1 MPSPFANRS
10 TPVVSGCGFSVVVG
24 CLAIISVPAL
34 AVGSEGVAVGSVLWG
49 AAIIFMLGGALWLSY
64 TRYLL
69 QQRTQELESALERC
83 ARIEQQHQQLLT
95 IDQQTG
101 LAKQQHFMELLDDYF
116 HAPTEAQSVSKEVML
131 IKLLDLDVVVRSL
144 GFTRAELI
152 VTTFASLLQALP
164 QTQAAY
170 FGRGVFALFMTKTN
184 APQLFKELSKK
195 IADADLG
202 CGTQLVGGSSYW
214 PEQGRSASKLVRHAE
229 TALATSVARRKRWML
244 YDAAMEPS
252 RLDMEIVSTFVKGNV
267 QGLYPVFQP
276 QLNLRTGR
284 IESAEVLERW
294 NHWQLGVIAPSV
306 FIPLLEHSG
315 LIEQVTLQ
323 MVDEAVRVGAYL
335 RKQHM
340 PCCISVNVAAYD
352 LLEANLPDIISQALL
367 RHRGM
372 ACDIKVELT
381 ETCVASDPQH
391 VKTVLTQLNAMG
403 VLASVDDFGTGYSS
417 LSYLNSF
424 PIHELKI
431 DRSFVGDML
440 HNERNH
446 SIVRSTISLA
456 RELGL
461 VVVAEGVEDDK
472 TLQLLKKEGCEV
484 AQGFVIAK
492 PMAET
497 DFIEFMRTHAVES
510 IDFNRIIRSV

>member
-1 MPSPFANRS
+1 
-10 TPVVSGCGFSVVVG
+10 
-24 CLAIISVPAL
+24 
-34 AVGSEGVAVGSVLWG
+34 
-49 AAIIFMLGGALWLSY
+49 
-64 TRYLL
+64 
-69 QQRTQELESALERC
+69 
-83 ARIEQQHQQLLT
+83 
-95 IDQQTG
+95 
-101 LAKQQHFMELLDDYF
+101 
-116 HAPTEAQSVSKEVML
+116 
-131 IKLLDLDVVVRSL
+131 
-144 GFTRAELI
+144 
-152 VTTFASLLQALP
+152 
-164 QTQAAY
+164 
-170 FGRGVFALFMTKTN
+170 VFALFMTKTN
-184 APQLFKELSKK
+184 APQLFKTLGKQ

-202 CGTQLVGGSSYW
+202 CGTQLVGGSAYW
-214 PEQGRSASKLVRHAE
+214 PEHGRSASKLVRHAE

-244 YDAAMEPS
+244 YDASMEPS
-252 RLDMEIVSTFVKGNV
+252 RLDMDIVSTFVKGNV

-284 IESAEVLERW
+284 IESAEILERW

-315 LIEQVTLQ
+315 LIEQVTVQ
-323 MVDEAVRVGAYL
+323 MVDEAVRVSAYL

-352 LLEANLPDIISQALL
+352 LLEANLVEIISQALQ

-372 ACDIKVELT
+372 ACDLKVELT
-381 ETCVASDPQH
+381 ETCVASDPLH
-391 VKTVLTQLNAMG
+391 VKSVLTQLNGLG
-403 VLASVDDFGTGYSS
+403 VHASVDDFGTGYSS

-440 HNERNH
+440 TNERNH
-446 SIVRSTISLA
+446 SIVRSTISMA

-461 VVVAEGVEDDK
+461 IAVAEGVEDDK

-497 DFIEFMRTHAVES
+497 EFIEFMRTHAVEN
-510 IDFNRIIRSV
+510 IDINRIIRSV

>member
-1 MPSPFANRS
+1 MLLPVANRPLPFLDGGGLILSLGCLWSMPSAAA
-10 TPVVSGCGFSVVVG
+10 GD
-24 CLAIISVPAL
+24 
-34 AVGSEGVAVGSVLWG
+34 EGVAVGAPVLWLSILAVG
-49 AAIIFMLGGALWLSY
+49 VIGGIWLSY
-64 TRYLL
+64 TRYMLKQRDAEL
-69 QQRTQELESALERC
+69 QQALERC
-83 ARIEQQHQQLLT
+83 AHIEQQHQHLLT

-101 LAKQQHFMELLDDYF
+101 LAKQSHFMELLDDYF
-116 HAPTEAQSVSKEVML
+116 HAPSESLSVVKEVMI
-131 IKLLDLDVVVRSL
+131 IKLLDLDVIVRTL

-152 VTTFASLLQALP
+152 VTIFASLLRDLP

-184 APQLFKELSKK
+184 APQLFKTLGKQ

-202 CGTQLVGGSSYW
+202 CGTQLVGGSAYW
-214 PEQGRSASKLVRHAE
+214 PEHGRSASKLVRHAE

-244 YDAAMEPS
+244 YDASMEPS
-252 RLDMEIVSTFVKGNV
+252 RLDMDIVSTFVKGNV

-284 IESAEVLERW
+284 IESAEILERW

-315 LIEQVTLQ
+315 LIEQVTVQ
-323 MVDEAVRVGAYL
+323 MVDEAVRVSAYL

-352 LLEANLPDIISQALL
+352 LLEANLVEIISQALQ

-372 ACDIKVELT
+372 ACDLKVELT
-381 ETCVASDPQH
+381 ETCVASDPLH
-391 VKTVLTQLNAMG
+391 VKSVLTQLNGLG
-403 VLASVDDFGTGYSS
+403 VHASVDDFGTGYSS

-440 HNERNH
+440 TNERNH
-446 SIVRSTISLA
+446 SIVRSTISMA

-461 VVVAEGVEDDK
+461 IAVAEGVEDDK

-497 DFIEFMRTHAVES
+497 EFIEFMRTHAVEN
-510 IDFNRIIRSV
+510 IDINRIIRSV